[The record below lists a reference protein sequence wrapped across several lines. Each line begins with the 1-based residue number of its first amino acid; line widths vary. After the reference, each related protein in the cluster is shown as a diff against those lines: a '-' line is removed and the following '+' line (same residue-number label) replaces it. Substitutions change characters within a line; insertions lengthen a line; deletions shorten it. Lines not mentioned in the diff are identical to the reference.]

1 LIDLGKYKEAKPYV
15 DALLFYYKTL
25 DGENN
30 SRYIGLLNCDAIIY
44 QNAGNYKEAINIY
57 CKLIAENKLLALGDT
72 LGHVIQMSNL
82 GDVYREIGEFDLGI
96 NNLKNAKKTLI
107 SLVD

>member
-15 DALLFYYKTL
+15 DVLLFYYKTL

-44 QNAGNYKEAINIY
+44 QNIVNYKEAINIY
-57 CKLIAENKLLALGDT
+57 CKLIAKINYLPLAIHLD
-72 LGHVIQMSNL
+72 M
-82 GDVYREIGEFDLGI
+82 
-96 NNLKNAKKTLI
+96 
-107 SLVD
+107 